1 MKGRKEKNKM
11 INEKDLTEVNC
22 KYIITVDKRFSLID
36 TRRLRFG
43 EIGVEYTRI
52 DYFKDLRNHLIKKEV
67 KEFDGAFYKT
77 FYDCGLIFHK
87 TDDIEDAAK
96 VFAGVQND

>member
-1 MKGRKEKNKM
+1 M
-11 INEKDLTEVNC
+11 INEKDLTEVNF

-52 DYFKDLRNHLIKKEV
+52 DYFKVLRNHFIKKVV

-77 FYDCGLIFHK
+77 FYDCGLIVHK

-96 VFAGVQND
+96 VFAGMPND

>member
-1 MKGRKEKNKM
+1 M

-43 EIGVEYTRI
+43 EIGGEYTRI
-52 DYFKDLRNHLIKKEV
+52 GYYKDLRNHLIKKEV
-67 KEFDGAFYKT
+67 IEFEGSFYKT
-77 FYDCGLIFHK
+77 FYDCGLIFHE
-87 TDDIEDAAK
+87 TDDIENAAK
-96 VFAGVQND
+96 VFAGIPND

>member
-1 MKGRKEKNKM
+1 M
-11 INEKDLTEVNC
+11 INEKDLTEVHC

-43 EIGVEYTRI
+43 EIGREYTRI

-67 KEFDGAFYKT
+67 IEFEGAFYKT

-87 TDDIEDAAK
+87 TDDIENAAK
-96 VFAGVQND
+96 VFAGISND

>member
-1 MKGRKEKNKM
+1 M

-36 TRRLRFG
+36 TRRLRF
-43 EIGVEYTRI
+43 
-52 DYFKDLRNHLIKKEV
+52 IKL
-67 KEFDGAFYKT
+67 
-77 FYDCGLIFHK
+77 FYDCGLIVHK

-96 VFAGVQND
+96 VFAGIPND

>member
-1 MKGRKEKNKM
+1 M
-11 INEKDLTEVNC
+11 INEKNLTEVNY

-43 EIGVEYTRI
+43 GIGDEYTRI
-52 DYFKDLRNHLIKKEV
+52 DYFKDFKNHLIKKEV
-67 KEFDGAFYKT
+67 KEFDGMFYKT

-87 TDDIEDAAK
+87 TDDIENAAK
-96 VFAGVQND
+96 VFAGIQND

>member
-1 MKGRKEKNKM
+1 M

-36 TRRLRFG
+36 TRSLRFV
-43 EIGVEYTRI
+43 EIGGVYTKI

-67 KEFDGAFYKT
+67 KMNEGRFYIAFYD
-77 FYDCGLIFHK
+77 YGLIFHK
-87 TDDIEDAAK
+87 TDDIEDVVK
-96 VFAGVQND
+96 VFAGIRND

>member
-1 MKGRKEKNKM
+1 M
-11 INEKDLTEVNC
+11 INEKDLTEVHC

-43 EIGVEYTRI
+43 EIGREYTRI

-67 KEFDGAFYKT
+67 IEFEGAFYKS

-87 TDDIEDAAK
+87 TDDIENAAK
-96 VFAGVQND
+96 VFAGIPND

>member
-1 MKGRKEKNKM
+1 M
-11 INEKDLTEVNC
+11 INEKDLTEVHC

-43 EIGVEYTRI
+43 EICVEYTRI

-67 KEFDGAFYKT
+67 KEFDGAFY
-77 FYDCGLIFHK
+77 DCGLIVHK
-87 TDDIEDAAK
+87 TDDIENAAK
-96 VFAGVQND
+96 VFAGISND

>member
-1 MKGRKEKNKM
+1 M
-11 INEKDLTEVNC
+11 INEKDLTEVHC

-43 EIGVEYTRI
+43 KIGDEYTRI
-52 DYFKDLRNHLIKKEV
+52 DYFKDFRNHLIKTEV

-87 TDDIEDAAK
+87 TDDIENAAK
-96 VFAGVQND
+96 VFAGISND

>member
-1 MKGRKEKNKM
+1 M
-11 INEKDLTEVNC
+11 INIKDLTELDC

-36 TRRLRFG
+36 TCRLRFG
-43 EIGVEYTRI
+43 DIGIEYTRI
-52 DYFKDLRNHLIKKEV
+52 DYFKDLRNHLIKQEV
-67 KEFDGAFYKT
+67 KELGGALYTT

-96 VFAGVQND
+96 VFAGIPND

>member
-1 MKGRKEKNKM
+1 M
-11 INEKDLTEVNC
+11 INEKDLTKVNY
-22 KYIITVDKRFSLID
+22 KYIITVDKKFSLID
-36 TRRLRFG
+36 TRCLRFG
-43 EIGVEYTRI
+43 EIAVEYTRI

-77 FYDCGLIFHK
+77 FYDCGLIVHK

-96 VFAGVQND
+96 VFAGIKND

>member
-1 MKGRKEKNKM
+1 M

-22 KYIITVDKRFSLID
+22 KYIITVDKRTSLID

-43 EIGVEYTRI
+43 EFGEEYTRI

-67 KEFDGAFYKT
+67 KEFEGAFYKT

-96 VFAGVQND
+96 VFAGLPND

>member
-1 MKGRKEKNKM
+1 M

-43 EIGVEYTRI
+43 EISVEYTRI

-77 FYDCGLIFHK
+77 FYDCDLIVHK

-96 VFAGVQND
+96 VFAGIPND

>member
-1 MKGRKEKNKM
+1 M

-43 EIGVEYTRI
+43 GIGVEYTRI
-52 DYFKDLRNHLIKKEV
+52 DYFIDLRNHLIKKEV
-67 KEFDGAFYKT
+67 KEFDGVFYKT
-77 FYDCGLIFHK
+77 FYDCCLIFHK

-96 VFAGVQND
+96 VFAGIRND

>member
-1 MKGRKEKNKM
+1 M
-11 INEKDLTEVNC
+11 INEKNLTEVNY

-43 EIGVEYTRI
+43 DIG
-52 DYFKDLRNHLIKKEV
+52 
-67 KEFDGAFYKT
+67 GAFYKT

-87 TDDIEDAAK
+87 TDDIENAAK
-96 VFAGVQND
+96 VFAGIQND

>member
-1 MKGRKEKNKM
+1 M
-11 INEKDLTEVNC
+11 INEKDLTGVNC

-36 TRRLRFG
+36 TRRLRFV
-43 EIGVEYTRI
+43 EIGGEYTSI
-52 DYFKDLRNHLIKKEV
+52 DYFKDFRNHLIKKEV
-67 KEFDGAFYKT
+67 KEFAGVFYKT

-96 VFAGVQND
+96 VFAGIPND

>member
-1 MKGRKEKNKM
+1 M

-36 TRRLRFG
+36 TRSLRFV
-43 EIGVEYTRI
+43 EISGVYTTI

-67 KEFDGAFYKT
+67 KTNEGRFYIA

-87 TDDIEDAAK
+87 TDDIEDVAK
-96 VFAGVQND
+96 VFAGIRND